1 MGPWAL
7 PPNNTPSGAKG
18 EVQMGCGLKRCGD
31 KEYYCTVELT
41 LQVIGGKWKPIILW
55 YLFTDGTRRFGELKK
70 AMPNI
75 TQKMLTQQLR
85 ELEADGLVHR
95 EVYPQVPPKVE
106 YSLTE
111 LGNSVMPVM
120 RTMCEWGQTYEQAS
134 GRASGGVAEQAANG
148 RDAA

>member
-1 MGPWAL
+1 
-7 PPNNTPSGAKG
+7 
-18 EVQMGCGLKRCGD
+18 MGCGLKRCGT
-31 KEYYCTVELT
+31 KEYYCTMELT

-55 YLFTDGTRRFGELKK
+55 HLHLDGTQRFGELKRT
-70 AMPNI
+70 MPNI

-95 EVYPQVPPKVE
+95 EVFPQVPPKVE

-111 LGNSVMPVM
+111 LGQSVVPVIQA
-120 RTMCEWGQTYEQAS
+120 MCHWGEAWENAHGGAVS
-134 GRASGGVAEQAANG
+134 AEGAARAEGDG